1 MPQNLQNLQNIAK
14 FQKFQLDNLVDF
26 EKYCK
31 TRIFLQK
38 SVPIQPKT
46 SNIFPKFCQKIA
58 TASSAASAVEAVARR
73 PLQQT
78 GGEVAK
84 DLEVALVQ
92 EHDPVVVARELVEQG
107 QRPRQRVHAWVERF
121 DRRGTEPV
129 ELFRSEFGQNSWN
142 PKKTTKKHFFEVA
155 ADPKD
160 TTGPQEKREKGNKL
174 H

>member
-1 MPQNLQNLQNIAK
+1 MLRFLVCSPVRVLPQSIDGGIRCRASATT
-14 FQKFQLDNLVDF
+14 
-26 EKYCK
+26 CG
-31 TRIFLQK
+31 
-38 SVPIQPKT
+38 S
-46 SNIFPKFCQKIA
+46 

-121 DRRGTEPV
+121 DRRGTEPF
-129 ELFRSEFGQNSWN
+129 EPFGPFEPFEFFQKN
-142 PKKTTKKHFFEVA
+142 
-155 ADPKD
+155 
-160 TTGPQEKREKGNKL
+160 
-174 H
+174 